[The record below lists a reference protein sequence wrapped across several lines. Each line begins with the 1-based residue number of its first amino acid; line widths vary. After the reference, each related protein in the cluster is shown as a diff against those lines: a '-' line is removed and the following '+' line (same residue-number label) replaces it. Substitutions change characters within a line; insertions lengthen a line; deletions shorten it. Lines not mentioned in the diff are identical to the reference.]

1 MPPILCAFQHPSTDL
16 LGLGETDGTIAQVVD
31 AVPLAKESISKD
43 SKRTDRL
50 REVHAHKGTDAGSL
64 DFQNV
69 VESSDGEVVSAQ
81 GDGEVGK
88 RVTLSTVDSVL
99 TVP

>member
-1 MPPILCAFQHPSTDL
+1 LHFSNPSIGL
-16 LGLGETDGTIAQVVD
+16 LGLGEADGAVAQVID

-43 SKRTDRL
+43 GERTDRL
-50 REVHAHKGTDAGSL
+50 GEIHAHEGTDARSL

-69 VESSDGEVVSAQ
+69 VESGDGEVVSTQ
-81 GDGEVGK
+81 GNGKVGK
-88 RVTLSTVDSVL
+88 RVTLGAVDSVL